1 MYQNLVKVMKPE
13 SNVGNTDS
21 VHFLMFPEVKKEY
34 FDADIER
41 SVGRMQSVIDL
52 GRGMREKKNLN
63 LKVKKLNQPFLNSY
77 I

>member
-1 MYQNLVKVMKPE
+1 MSETMYQNLVKVMKPE
-13 SNVGNTDS
+13 NNVGNTES

-63 LKVKKLNQPFLNSY
+63 LKVKKLNQAF
-77 I
+77 